1 MLTGLDLTT
10 DANSPHVSVSL
21 LFYSFPLFWLLLFCI
36 YLPLYTASSFSVLLT
51 FFVCLVLCLPPSV
64 TIISPSLPFPPLTYS
79 TYVFVFPAIQYEL
92 LLTVIIGDS
101 GNSFFLFPSS
111 NKCVSAGDETM
122 WDVTDPIGKVIR
134 RFRNS
139 KHKFTT
145 SMASTP
151 REGVIR
157 KK

>member
-21 LFYSFPLFWLLLFCI
+21 LFFLFSPFLTASLLHLS
-36 YLPLYTASSFSVLLT
+36 LSLYTASSFSVLLT

-122 WDVTDPIGKVIR
+122 
-134 RFRNS
+134 
-139 KHKFTT
+139 
-145 SMASTP
+145 
-151 REGVIR
+151 
-157 KK
+157 